1 MPLYCLL
8 VRPHQESHV
17 KFWVLDMNLE
27 IGKQGTFNREQP
39 YQKGFGNCELSV
51 SQEGTG
57 VLNLEKRRGRIIA
70 VFI

>member
-1 MPLYCLL
+1 MERKVPLYCLL

-39 YQKGFGNCELSV
+39 Y
-51 SQEGTG
+51 T
-57 VLNLEKRRGRIIA
+57 KR
-70 VFI
+70 VWKL